1 MRTDIS
7 MDVIKTDIANTTKE
21 LAAYDLIQVGF
32 LTLCQLPEN
41 DGYVANHYQMEHYK
55 YLQLK
60 EECDKFLT
68 NLKNLLREREAAE

>member
-7 MDVIKTDIANTTKE
+7 IDVIKTDIANTEKE
-21 LAAYDLIQVGF
+21 LDAYDKIQAGF
-32 LTLCQLPEN
+32 LTLSQLPEN
-41 DGYVANHYQMEHYK
+41 DGYVANHYQMKHYK

-68 NLKNLLREREAAE
+68 KLKSLLGEREVAE